1 MRLKAVKRYVDKYTK
16 NIVEEGT
23 ILDVVKEGRAKELI
37 KEGVM
42 QEIKDAEAEP
52 KKKATVKQ
60 EG

>member
-23 ILDVVKEGRAKELI
+23 ILDVAKEGRAKELI

-42 QEIKDAEAEP
+42 QEVKDTEAEP
-52 KKKATVKQ
+52 RKKATVKQ